1 MQIILVFLTVS
12 LAFAYIIR
20 RIYKS
25 FLQKGESCAGCAMN
39 KIKEDI
45 A

>member
-1 MQIILVFLTVS
+1 MQIIFVFLTVS
-12 LAFAYIIR
+12 LAIIYIIR

-25 FLQKGESCAGCAMN
+25 FLQKGESCEGCAMN
-39 KIKEDI
+39 KIKGKI

>member
-1 MQIILVFLTVS
+1 MQIILVFITVS
-12 LAFAYIIR
+12 LAFAYIIK

-25 FLQKGESCAGCAMN
+25 FLHKGEGCDGCAMN
-39 KIKEDI
+39 KIKGKI